1 VSDRAREL
9 AQKRAALQARCAA
22 QRDELGE
29 LSEYLEMRLTRVDRA
44 VYLVRRALS
53 APILIGLAVVIGFV
67 FGPRRLIRLASRGA
81 FMVSMVRRLAHR

>member
-9 AQKRAALQARCAA
+9 ALKREALQARCAA
-22 QRDELGE
+22 QREELAE
-29 LSEYLEMRLTRVDRA
+29 LSHYVEMRLSRVDRA

-53 APILIGLAVVIGFV
+53 APVLLGLAVAVGLL
-67 FGPRRLIRLASRGA
+67 FGPRRLLRLASRSA